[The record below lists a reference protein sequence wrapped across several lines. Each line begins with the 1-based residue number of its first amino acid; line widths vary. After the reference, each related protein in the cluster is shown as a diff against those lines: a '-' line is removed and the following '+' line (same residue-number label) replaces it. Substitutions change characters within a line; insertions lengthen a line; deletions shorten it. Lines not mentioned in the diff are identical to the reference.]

1 MSSSKPAAG
10 RFTGRVAVVT
20 GGASGAGAAICR
32 EFAEQGA
39 VVVIADLNI
48 AAAEKLADEL
58 GADRVH
64 AIAVDITDSA
74 SVSALAAQV
83 AKQCGG
89 PADILVNNAGVRIVK
104 PLLEH
109 TDEDW
114 AKMISINLTGH
125 FYCTRAFAPAMV
137 ERGWGRI
144 INIASIA
151 SFVGRP
157 DRAAY
162 CAAKAGALGLTRG
175 AAVDLRHSGVTV
187 NAIAPGSI
195 ATPLN
200 AEAKNDEN
208 VDWGGETLVGRWGQ
222 GRDIAKAAAYLAS
235 DDASYVNG
243 TTLTVDGGWVSA
255 KARGGEIH
263 AS

>member
-1 MSSSKPAAG
+1 MQASSASG
-10 RFTGRVAVVT
+10 RLSGRVAVIT

-32 EFAEQGA
+32 EFAQQGA
-39 VVVIADLNI
+39 KVVIADINE
-48 AAAEKLADEL
+48 AAAKDLANQI
-58 GADRVH
+58 GSGQ
-64 AIAVDITDSA
+64 AIALAVDITDSN
-74 SVSALAAQV
+74 SVNALADEV
-83 AKQCGG
+83 AKRFGA

-109 TDEDW
+109 SDDDW
-114 AKMISINLTGH
+114 ERMISINLTGH
-125 FYCTRAFAPAMV
+125 FYCTRAFVPSMV
-137 ERGWGRI
+137 KRGWGRI
-144 INIASIA
+144 ITIASIA

-157 DRAAY
+157 DRVAY
-162 CAAKAGALGLTRG
+162 CAAKSGALGLTRG
-175 AAVDLRHSGVTV
+175 AAVDLRHTGVTV

-222 GRDIAKAAAYLAS
+222 GEDIAKAAVYLAS

-255 KARGGEIH
+255 KARGGEI
-263 AS
+263 

>member
-1 MSSSKPAAG
+1 MSSTAGTG
-10 RFTGRVAVVT
+10 RFTERVAVVT
-20 GGASGAGAAICR
+20 GGASGAGSSICR
-32 EFAEQGA
+32 EFAAQGA
-39 VVVIADLNI
+39 TVVVADLNI
-48 AAAEKLADEL
+48 SAATALAKEL
-58 GADRVH
+58 GTNHVH
-64 AIAVDITDSA
+64 AIAVDITDSS

-83 AKQCGG
+83 TQQCGRS
-89 PADILVNNAGVRIVK
+89 ADILINNAGVRIVK
-104 PLLEH
+104 SLLDH
-109 TDEDW
+109 TDDDW
-114 AKMISINLTGH
+114 EKMININLTGH
-125 FYCTRAFAPAMV
+125 FYCTRAFAPAMI

-157 DRAAY
+157 DRVAY
-162 CAAKAGALGLTRG
+162 CAAKAGTLGLTR
-175 AAVDLRHSGVTV
+175 AAAIDLRHSGITV

-200 AEAKNDEN
+200 AQAKNDNN

-222 GRDIAKAAAYLAS
+222 GNDIAKAAAYLAS

-255 KARGGEIH
+255 KARDGEIG
-263 AS
+263 SS